1 MMELL
6 EHVLCE
12 LSKADIGSSDISII
26 SQDESVDM
34 QSTKSL
40 LSDEFRASLTRICR
54 WSEKCQLQD
63 NDILVVAIIVA
74 SMHLNLSPTFD
85 LSIQS
90 VLQGQ
95 IITNSNLSTDV
106 NRGGAYPSL
115 SFLNTEKNASIT
127 ISIVSVFGEM
137 VVYAAKKVLDISN
150 EEANQ
155 RKDNEES
162 ISANNNK
169 QKKKILTLYLTVSQ
183 YISKSIQNKPNEN
196 LVTKNCNEIIT
207 IGTYDVKFQLL
218 SDRLSRVLL
227 LPLTDEK

>member
-115 SFLNTEKNASIT
+115 SFLNTKKNASIT

-169 QKKKILTLYLTVSQ
+169 QKKKILTLYLTVSR
-183 YISKSIQNKPNEN
+183 YISKSKQNKPNEN

>member
-40 LSDEFRASLTRICR
+40 LSDEFRTSLTRICR

-95 IITNSNLSTDV
+95 IITNTNLSTDV

-115 SFLNTEKNASIT
+115 SFLNTKKNASIT

>member
-34 QSTKSL
+34 QSTMSL
-40 LSDEFRASLTRICR
+40 LSDEFRTSLTRICR

-95 IITNSNLSTDV
+95 IITNTNLSTDV

-115 SFLNTEKNASIT
+115 SFLNTKKNASIT

-169 QKKKILTLYLTVSQ
+169 QKKKILTLYLTVSR
-183 YISKSIQNKPNEN
+183 YISKSKQNKPNEN